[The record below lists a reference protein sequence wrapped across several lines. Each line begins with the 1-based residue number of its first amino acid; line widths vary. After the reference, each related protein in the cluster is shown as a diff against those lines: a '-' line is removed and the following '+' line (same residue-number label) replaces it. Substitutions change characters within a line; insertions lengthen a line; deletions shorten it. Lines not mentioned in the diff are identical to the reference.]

1 MGSFRFNGAISGS
14 ILNNPLG
21 DARFYEHNG
30 QITLASDGGQGVVT
44 LSTAAN
50 QTATLAHSA
59 PIGVNA
65 PSQNV
70 TLGGRVI
77 TISDQDLAAVQN
89 SRSDSSLTLHS
100 GNTGRYA
107 DRFEA
112 VHLQTGN
119 TGLVVLA
126 DTTGNG
132 LATFQVANNGRL
144 MEQNQLAAQQAAF
157 TDQISALSVATVGR
171 DSFVLAASA
180 SNHSIT
186 AYAVSSNGTLSPA
199 STLGAQQFLPIATPQ
214 DMATVSLQ
222 GQSFVVLASAGTG
235 SLTVLSLDSA
245 GVLSPVDQVT
255 DSLNTRFQGAQILE
269 TFTHQGNAYVIA
281 AGQDNGLSLFRILGD
296 GQLVHLDTMA
306 DQLNMPI
313 NSITDIYVD
322 IIAGDVQLF
331 TVSGSEA
338 GIGHFSLS
346 LSTTSSAQADIL
358 FAQDSGQAL
367 NGGAGDDL
375 LRDGAGVDQLTG
387 GTGADTFMLVG
398 DGGTDHITDFEL
410 GQDRLDL
417 SHWAGFTHVQQLTV
431 TSTATGAI
439 LSFSNEQLVVD
450 SANGSSLSAT
460 DFTNVNV
467 IALQPT
473 DLSATLAADTGFSV
487 SHQALFT
494 SLTGQQNWS
503 VQTQKSAAVTTAQQV
518 AGPTPAAASSDSFV
532 FVSQGAPLATELA
545 ATIDTMAL
553 QSIRGQV
560 DDGSGQ
566 ALTAGPSQ
574 TTLISAAAE
583 FRIAHYNSTDPD
595 ELVFFQS

>member
-1 MGSFRFNGAISGS
+1 VGSFRFNGAISGS

-21 DARFYEHNG
+21 DARFYENNG

-144 MEQNQLAAQQAAF
+144 MEQNQLATQQPAF

-245 GVLSPVDQVT
+245 GVL
-255 DSLNTRFQGAQILE
+255 
-269 TFTHQGNAYVIA
+269 
-281 AGQDNGLSLFRILGD
+281 
-296 GQLVHLDTMA
+296 
-306 DQLNMPI
+306 
-313 NSITDIYVD
+313 
-322 IIAGDVQLF
+322 
-331 TVSGSEA
+331 
-338 GIGHFSLS
+338 
-346 LSTTSSAQADIL
+346 
-358 FAQDSGQAL
+358 
-367 NGGAGDDL
+367 
-375 LRDGAGVDQLTG
+375 
-387 GTGADTFMLVG
+387 
-398 DGGTDHITDFEL
+398 
-410 GQDRLDL
+410 
-417 SHWAGFTHVQQLTV
+417 
-431 TSTATGAI
+431 
-439 LSFSNEQLVVD
+439 
-450 SANGSSLSAT
+450 
-460 DFTNVNV
+460 
-467 IALQPT
+467 
-473 DLSATLAADTGFSV
+473 
-487 SHQALFT
+487 
-494 SLTGQQNWS
+494 
-503 VQTQKSAAVTTAQQV
+503 
-518 AGPTPAAASSDSFV
+518 
-532 FVSQGAPLATELA
+532 
-545 ATIDTMAL
+545 
-553 QSIRGQV
+553 
-560 DDGSGQ
+560 
-566 ALTAGPSQ
+566 
-574 TTLISAAAE
+574 
-583 FRIAHYNSTDPD
+583 
-595 ELVFFQS
+595 

>member
-50 QTATLAHSA
+50 QTATLAPSA

-70 TLGGRVI
+70 TLGGRIV

-119 TGLVVLA
+119 TDLVVLA

-222 GQSFVVLASAGTG
+222 GQNFVVLASAGTG

-331 TVSGSEA
+331 TASGSEA

-375 LRDGAGVDQLTG
+375 LHDGAGVDQLTG

-398 DGGTDHITDFEL
+398 DSGTDHITDFEL

-473 DLSATLAADTGFSV
+473 DLSATLAADTSFLV

-503 VQTQKSAAVTTAQQV
+503 VQTQTAAAVTTAQQV

-532 FVSQGAPLATELA
+532 FVSQGAPLVTELA

-553 QSIRGQV
+553 QSIRGRV

-566 ALTAGPSQ
+566 ALAAGPSQ

-583 FRIAHYNSTDPD
+583 FRIANYNSTDPD
-595 ELVFFQS
+595 EFVFFQS

>member
-14 ILNNPLG
+14 ILNNPLW

-50 QTATLAHSA
+50 QTATLAPSA

-70 TLGGRVI
+70 TLGGRIV

-119 TGLVVLA
+119 TDLVVLA

-222 GQSFVVLASAGTG
+222 GQNFVVLASAGTG

-331 TVSGSEA
+331 TASGSEA

-450 SANGSSLSAT
+450 SANGTSLSAT
-460 DFTNVNV
+460 DFTNVNI

-473 DLSATLAADTGFSV
+473 DLSATLAADTSFLV

-503 VQTQKSAAVTTAQQV
+503 VQTETSAAVTTAQQV

-532 FVSQGAPLATELA
+532 FVSQGAPLVTELA

-553 QSIRGQV
+553 QSIQGRV

-583 FRIAHYNSTDPD
+583 FRIANYNSTDPD
-595 ELVFFQS
+595 EFVFFQS

>member
-1 MGSFRFNGAISGS
+1 M
-14 ILNNPLG
+14 
-21 DARFYEHNG
+21 
-30 QITLASDGGQGVVT
+30 
-44 LSTAAN
+44 AN
-50 QTATLAHSA
+50 
-59 PIGVNA
+59 
-65 PSQNV
+65 
-70 TLGGRVI
+70 
-77 TISDQDLAAVQN
+77 
-89 SRSDSSLTLHS
+89 
-100 GNTGRYA
+100 
-107 DRFEA
+107 
-112 VHLQTGN
+112 
-119 TGLVVLA
+119 
-126 DTTGNG
+126 
-132 LATFQVANNGRL
+132 
-144 MEQNQLAAQQAAF
+144 
-157 TDQISALSVATVGR
+157 
-171 DSFVLAASA
+171 
-180 SNHSIT
+180 
-186 AYAVSSNGTLSPA
+186 
-199 STLGAQQFLPIATPQ
+199 
-214 DMATVSLQ
+214 
-222 GQSFVVLASAGTG
+222 
-235 SLTVLSLDSA
+235 
-245 GVLSPVDQVT
+245 
-255 DSLNTRFQGAQILE
+255 
-269 TFTHQGNAYVIA
+269 
-281 AGQDNGLSLFRILGD
+281 
-296 GQLVHLDTMA
+296 
-306 DQLNMPI
+306 QLNMPI

-450 SANGSSLSAT
+450 SANGTSLSAT

-473 DLSATLAADTGFSV
+473 DLSATLGADTSFSV
-487 SHQALFT
+487 SHQALFA

-503 VQTQKSAAVTTAQQV
+503 VQTQTAAAVTTAQQV
-518 AGPTPAAASSDSFV
+518 AGQTPAAASTDSFV

-553 QSIRGQV
+553 QSIKGRV

-595 ELVFFQS
+595 EFVFFQS

>member
-14 ILNNPLG
+14 ILNNPLW

-50 QTATLAHSA
+50 QTATLAPSA

-70 TLGGRVI
+70 TLGGRIV

-119 TGLVVLA
+119 TDLVVLA

-269 TFTHQGNAYVIA
+269 TFTHQGDAYVIA

-450 SANGSSLSAT
+450 SANGTSLSAT
-460 DFTNVNV
+460 DFTNVNI

-473 DLSATLAADTGFSV
+473 DLSATLAADTSFLV

-503 VQTQKSAAVTTAQQV
+503 VQTETSAAVTTAQQV

-532 FVSQGAPLATELA
+532 FVSQGAPLVTELA

-553 QSIRGQV
+553 QSIQGRV

-583 FRIAHYNSTDPD
+583 FRIANYNSTDPD
-595 ELVFFQS
+595 EFVFFQS

>member
-1 MGSFRFNGAISGS
+1 
-14 ILNNPLG
+14 
-21 DARFYEHNG
+21 
-30 QITLASDGGQGVVT
+30 
-44 LSTAAN
+44 
-50 QTATLAHSA
+50 
-59 PIGVNA
+59 
-65 PSQNV
+65 
-70 TLGGRVI
+70 
-77 TISDQDLAAVQN
+77 
-89 SRSDSSLTLHS
+89 
-100 GNTGRYA
+100 
-107 DRFEA
+107 
-112 VHLQTGN
+112 
-119 TGLVVLA
+119 
-126 DTTGNG
+126 
-132 LATFQVANNGRL
+132 
-144 MEQNQLAAQQAAF
+144 
-157 TDQISALSVATVGR
+157 
-171 DSFVLAASA
+171 
-180 SNHSIT
+180 
-186 AYAVSSNGTLSPA
+186 
-199 STLGAQQFLPIATPQ
+199 
-214 DMATVSLQ
+214 
-222 GQSFVVLASAGTG
+222 
-235 SLTVLSLDSA
+235 
-245 GVLSPVDQVT
+245 VDQVT

-503 VQTQKSAAVTTAQQV
+503 VKTKNPRRLRPRSKWRAQRQPQPVATVSFLSAKARRLRPSLRPRLIQWRYSPSGGRSMMA
-518 AGPTPAAASSDSFV
+518 PAKR
-532 FVSQGAPLATELA
+532 SQLAPLK
-545 ATIDTMAL
+545 
-553 QSIRGQV
+553 
-560 DDGSGQ
+560 
-566 ALTAGPSQ
+566 P
-574 TTLISAAAE
+574 
-583 FRIAHYNSTDPD
+583 P
-595 ELVFFQS
+595 

>member
-1 MGSFRFNGAISGS
+1 MGSFRFNGPISGS

-50 QTATLAHSA
+50 QTATLAHRA
-59 PIGVNA
+59 PIGVNV

-77 TISDQDLAAVQN
+77 TISDQDLAALQN
-89 SRSDSSLTLHS
+89 SRSDNSLTLHS
-100 GNTGRYA
+100 SNTGQYA

-112 VHLQTGN
+112 VQLQTGN

-132 LATFQVANNGRL
+132 LATFQIANNGRL
-144 MEQNQLAAQQAAF
+144 MEQNQLAAQQAVF

-186 AYAVSSNGTLSPA
+186 AYAVSPNGTLSPA

-296 GQLVHLDTMA
+296 GQLVHLVHLVHLDTMA

-331 TVSGSEA
+331 TVSG
-338 GIGHFSLS
+338 
-346 LSTTSSAQADIL
+346 
-358 FAQDSGQAL
+358 
-367 NGGAGDDL
+367 
-375 LRDGAGVDQLTG
+375 
-387 GTGADTFMLVG
+387 
-398 DGGTDHITDFEL
+398 
-410 GQDRLDL
+410 
-417 SHWAGFTHVQQLTV
+417 
-431 TSTATGAI
+431 
-439 LSFSNEQLVVD
+439 
-450 SANGSSLSAT
+450 
-460 DFTNVNV
+460 
-467 IALQPT
+467 
-473 DLSATLAADTGFSV
+473 
-487 SHQALFT
+487 
-494 SLTGQQNWS
+494 
-503 VQTQKSAAVTTAQQV
+503 
-518 AGPTPAAASSDSFV
+518 
-532 FVSQGAPLATELA
+532 
-545 ATIDTMAL
+545 
-553 QSIRGQV
+553 
-560 DDGSGQ
+560 
-566 ALTAGPSQ
+566 
-574 TTLISAAAE
+574 
-583 FRIAHYNSTDPD
+583 
-595 ELVFFQS
+595 

>member
-77 TISDQDLAAVQN
+77 TISDQDLAALQN
-89 SRSDSSLTLHS
+89 SRSDNSLTLHS
-100 GNTGRYA
+100 SNTGQYA

-112 VHLQTGN
+112 VQLQTGN

-144 MEQNQLAAQQAAF
+144 MEQNQLAAQQAVF

-186 AYAVSSNGTLSPA
+186 AYAVSPNGTLSPA

-269 TFTHQGNAYVIA
+269 TLTHQGNAYVIA

-296 GQLVHLDTMA
+296 GQLVHLVHLVHLDTMA

-331 TVSGSEA
+331 TVSG
-338 GIGHFSLS
+338 
-346 LSTTSSAQADIL
+346 
-358 FAQDSGQAL
+358 
-367 NGGAGDDL
+367 
-375 LRDGAGVDQLTG
+375 
-387 GTGADTFMLVG
+387 
-398 DGGTDHITDFEL
+398 
-410 GQDRLDL
+410 
-417 SHWAGFTHVQQLTV
+417 
-431 TSTATGAI
+431 
-439 LSFSNEQLVVD
+439 
-450 SANGSSLSAT
+450 
-460 DFTNVNV
+460 
-467 IALQPT
+467 
-473 DLSATLAADTGFSV
+473 
-487 SHQALFT
+487 
-494 SLTGQQNWS
+494 
-503 VQTQKSAAVTTAQQV
+503 
-518 AGPTPAAASSDSFV
+518 
-532 FVSQGAPLATELA
+532 
-545 ATIDTMAL
+545 
-553 QSIRGQV
+553 
-560 DDGSGQ
+560 
-566 ALTAGPSQ
+566 
-574 TTLISAAAE
+574 
-583 FRIAHYNSTDPD
+583 
-595 ELVFFQS
+595 

>member
-186 AYAVSSNGTLSPA
+186 AYAVSSNGTLS
-199 STLGAQQFLPIATPQ
+199 
-214 DMATVSLQ
+214 
-222 GQSFVVLASAGTG
+222 
-235 SLTVLSLDSA
+235 LDSA

-387 GTGADTFMLVG
+387 GTGADTFMFVG

-450 SANGSSLSAT
+450 SANGTSLSAT

-473 DLSATLAADTGFSV
+473 DLSATLGADTSFSV
-487 SHQALFT
+487 SHQALFA

-503 VQTQKSAAVTTAQQV
+503 VQTQTAAAVTTAQQV
-518 AGPTPAAASSDSFV
+518 AGPTPAAASTDSFV

-595 ELVFFQS
+595 EFVFFQS

>member
-1 MGSFRFNGAISGS
+1 MGSFRFNGPISGS
-14 ILNNPLG
+14 TLNNPLG

-50 QTATLAHSA
+50 QTAALAHRA
-59 PIGVNA
+59 PIGVNV

-89 SRSDSSLTLHS
+89 SRSDNSLTLHS
-100 GNTGRYA
+100 SNTGQYA

-112 VHLQTGN
+112 VQLQTGN

-132 LATFQVANNGRL
+132 LATFQIANNGRL
-144 MEQNQLAAQQAAF
+144 MEQNQLAAQQAVF

-186 AYAVSSNGTLSPA
+186 AYAVSPNGTLSPA

-222 GQSFVVLASAGTG
+222 GQSFVVLASAGIG

-269 TFTHQGNAYVIA
+269 TLTRQGNAYVIA

-296 GQLVHLDTMA
+296 GQLVHLVHLVHLDTMA

-331 TVSGSEA
+331 TVSG
-338 GIGHFSLS
+338 
-346 LSTTSSAQADIL
+346 
-358 FAQDSGQAL
+358 
-367 NGGAGDDL
+367 
-375 LRDGAGVDQLTG
+375 
-387 GTGADTFMLVG
+387 
-398 DGGTDHITDFEL
+398 
-410 GQDRLDL
+410 
-417 SHWAGFTHVQQLTV
+417 
-431 TSTATGAI
+431 
-439 LSFSNEQLVVD
+439 
-450 SANGSSLSAT
+450 
-460 DFTNVNV
+460 
-467 IALQPT
+467 
-473 DLSATLAADTGFSV
+473 
-487 SHQALFT
+487 
-494 SLTGQQNWS
+494 
-503 VQTQKSAAVTTAQQV
+503 
-518 AGPTPAAASSDSFV
+518 
-532 FVSQGAPLATELA
+532 
-545 ATIDTMAL
+545 
-553 QSIRGQV
+553 
-560 DDGSGQ
+560 
-566 ALTAGPSQ
+566 
-574 TTLISAAAE
+574 
-583 FRIAHYNSTDPD
+583 
-595 ELVFFQS
+595 